1 MRQEPS
7 RAMRRLRRMNQ
18 DPKNLNLHPEDPPV
32 LTGQEAR
39 GGKLYERSSGRR
51 WMALFF
57 LFALVTALAL
67 IIYFVG
73 GDAAPAVRG

>member
-1 MRQEPS
+1 MNQEP
-7 RAMRRLRRMNQ
+7 
-18 DPKNLNLHPEDPPV
+18 DNLNLHPENPPV

-39 GGKLYERSSGRR
+39 GGKLYERTSGRR

-57 LFALVTALAL
+57 LFALVAALAL

-73 GDAAPAVRG
+73 GSAAPPVRG

>member
-1 MRQEPS
+1 MNQEPI
-7 RAMRRLRRMNQ
+7 
-18 DPKNLNLHPEDPPV
+18 NLNLHPEHPPV

-39 GGKLYERSSGRR
+39 GVKLYERTSGRR

-73 GDAAPAVRG
+73 GSGAPPVRG